1 VVITG
6 ETGMET
12 SAELRQGLSQR
23 QLNMIAIGGVIGAGL
38 FVGSGFV
45 VNRTGPGA
53 FLTYAL
59 CGVVMALV
67 MRMLGEMAT
76 ANPSTGSFADY
87 ARQALGGWAGFAVGW
102 LYWYFW
108 VVVVGFEAVAGGRII
123 TYWFNAP
130 LWLLSLILLV
140 TMTATNLFSVSS
152 FGEFEFW
159 FSAIKVVTV
168 VAFLSF
174 GAAFVLGLWPHRHL
188 DFSNLTSHG
197 GFFPKGVGAVFAA
210 IALVIP
216 SMVGA
221 EVATI
226 AAAETAD
233 PARAVRRAT
242 NTVVA
247 RIAIFFVGSVFLLV
261 LILPWNARE
270 VSLSPYVAAFKTM
283 GLPAADHIMNAV
295 VLTAVLSCLNSGLYT
310 SSRMLFVLAARR
322 EAPHQLVK
330 VGRRGA
336 PYVAILSS
344 SVVGFV
350 CVIMA
355 WIAPGAVL
363 PFLLNSAGAIVL
375 SVYLVIALSQI
386 VLRRRTPPEKLKVKM
401 WCFPVLSII
410 TVAGLVAALVLIAFE
425 RAVRIQLWL
434 GLVSWSVVIAL
445 YFVGKLRR
453 TPVIPEPE
461 QPPTGAAKRVLVM
474 ANQTLSAT
482 ELFDELRRVDAERE
496 AEYFV
501 CVPAN
506 PIDTGQA
513 ELGAVYVRDATRQ
526 AAQRRLD
533 DMLGAM
539 REIGLRAEGAL
550 GDFRPWCALADA
562 VDMFR
567 PDQLVISTL
576 PVGQSAWLRDN
587 LITRACSTYSIPIHH
602 VVASAPAVGSVR

>member
-1 VVITG
+1 
-6 ETGMET
+6 MET

-45 VNRTGPGA
+45 IHATGPGA

-59 CGVVMALV
+59 CGALMILV

-87 ARQALGGWAGFAVGW
+87 ARQALGDWAGFAVGW

-108 VVVVGFEAVAGGRII
+108 VVVVGFEAIAGGRII
-123 TYWFNAP
+123 TYWLNAP
-130 LWLLSLILLV
+130 LWLMSLMLLL
-140 TMTATNLFSVSS
+140 TMTATNLFSVAS

-159 FSAIKVVTV
+159 FSAIKVITV
-168 VAFLSF
+168 VAFL
-174 GAAFVLGLWPHRHL
+174 GLGTAYVLGLWPHHHL
-188 DFSNLTSHG
+188 DFGNLTAHG

-210 IALVIP
+210 IALVVP

-226 AAAETAD
+226 AAAETSD
-233 PARAVRRAT
+233 PARSIRRAT
-242 NTVVA
+242 NSVVF
-247 RIAIFFVGSVFLLV
+247 RIAVFFVGSVFLLAV
-261 LILPWNARE
+261 ILPWNARE

-310 SSRMLFVLAARR
+310 ASRMLFVLAARR
-322 EAPHQLVK
+322 EAPSRLVK
-330 VGRRGA
+330 VGGRGV
-336 PYVAILSS
+336 PYNAILSS

-350 CVIMA
+350 CVVGA
-355 WIAPGAVL
+355 WIAPTTVL
-363 PFLLNSAGAIVL
+363 PFLLNSAGALVL
-375 SVYLVIALSQI
+375 SIYLLIALSQI
-386 VLRRRTPPEKLKVKM
+386 VLRRRTPPENLRVKM
-401 WCFPVLSII
+401 WFFPVLSII
-410 TVAGLVAALVLIAFE
+410 TVAGIVGALVLMAFE
-425 RAVRIQLWL
+425 RLVRIQLWL
-434 GLVSWSVVIAL
+434 GLVSWSVVLAL

-453 TPVIPEPE
+453 GPAGPEPE
-461 QPPTGAAKRVLVM
+461 TPPTGTAKRVLVL

-482 ELFDELRRVDAERE
+482 ELFDELRRVDGQRE
-496 AEYFV
+496 ADYFI

-513 ELGAVYVRDATRQ
+513 DIGAVYIREATVHAARQ
-526 AAQRRLD
+526 RLD
-533 DMLGAM
+533 DMLEAM
-539 REIGLRAEGAL
+539 REIGLRAEGEL
-550 GDFRPWCALADA
+550 GDYRPLCALAAA
-562 VDMFR
+562 VEEFV

-576 PVGQSAWLRDN
+576 PVEQSAWLKDD
-587 LITRACSTYSIPIHH
+587 LIARACSIYEIPIHH
-602 VVASAPAVGSVR
+602 VVASRPAVDLAR

>member
-1 VVITG
+1 
-6 ETGMET
+6 MET

-23 QLNMIAIGGVIGAGL
+23 QLNMIAIGGVVGAGL

-45 VNRTGPGA
+45 ISATGPGA

-59 CGVVMALV
+59 CGALMILV

-87 ARQALGGWAGFAVGW
+87 ARQALGGWAGFSVGW

-108 VVVVGFEAVAGGRII
+108 VVVVGFEAVAGGKII

-159 FSAIKVVTV
+159 FSAVKIATV
-168 VAFLSF
+168 VAFLAL

-210 IALVIP
+210 IALVVP

-226 AAAETAD
+226 AAAETSD

-242 NTVVA
+242 NSVVA
-247 RIAIFFVGSVFLLV
+247 RIAIFFVGSVFLLAV
-261 LILPWNARE
+261 IQQWNARE

-310 SSRMLFVLAARR
+310 ASRMLFVLAARR
-322 EAPHQLVK
+322 EAPCQLVK
-330 VGRRGA
+330 VGRRGV
-336 PYVAILSS
+336 PYTAILSS
-344 SVVGFV
+344 SVGGFV
-350 CVIMA
+350 CVLMA
-355 WIAPGAVL
+355 WVAPRTVL
-363 PFLLNSAGAIVL
+363 PFLLNSAGALVL
-375 SVYLVIALSQI
+375 SIYLLIALSQI
-386 VLRRRTPPEKLKVKM
+386 VLRRRTPPENLQVKM
-401 WCFPVLSII
+401 WFFPVLSII
-410 TVAGLVAALVLIAFE
+410 TVAGIVGALVLMAFE
-425 RAVRIQLWL
+425 RLVRIQLWL
-434 GLVSWSVVIAL
+434 GLVSWSVVITL
-445 YFVGKLRR
+445 YFVGKSRR
-453 TPVIPEPE
+453 RPVEREPE
-461 QPPTGAAKRVLVM
+461 QPPTGAANRVLVL
-474 ANQTLSAT
+474 ANQTLSAA
-482 ELFDELRRVDAERE
+482 ELFDELRRVDAERG

-513 ELGAVYVRDATRQ
+513 EIGAVYVRNATMQ
-526 AAQRRLD
+526 AAQQRLD
-533 DMLGAM
+533 DMLSAM
-539 REIGLRAEGAL
+539 REIGLRADGAL
-550 GDFRPWCALADA
+550 GDFRPWCALAGA
-562 VDMFR
+562 VDTFQ

-576 PVGQSAWLRDN
+576 PVEQSAWLRDG
-587 LITRACSTYSIPIHH
+587 LIARACSTYSIPIHH
-602 VVASAPAVGSVR
+602 VVASAPALGLAR